1 MKWLYFIQKGQYGP
15 GEFLNLTQK
24 WRFGWLK
31 LETGRPE
38 MKKEKHKMFG
48 SSGRVDL
55 FSRRDRFGESE
66 SRKLHQMVTYSGK
79 ARVGELV
86 CLEYQ
91 GH

>member
-1 MKWLYFIQKGQYGP
+1 
-15 GEFLNLTQK
+15 
-24 WRFGWLK
+24 
-31 LETGRPE
+31 
-38 MKKEKHKMFG
+38 MFG

-66 SRKLHQMVTYSGK
+66 SRKLHQIGTYSAK